1 MVLRLRVGKLD
12 QRESLLVG
20 RTDNPR
26 VPAQTYEILGF
37 TIGAATN
44 MTGWG
49 VVCGPNLF

>member
-1 MVLRLRVGKLD
+1 MFRLRVGKLD
-12 QRESLLVG
+12 QWESLLVD

-26 VPAQTYEILGF
+26 VPAQTYDILGF

-49 VVCGPNLF
+49 VVCGTNLF